1 MNTDELNPT
10 AYDDDDLAGDMR
22 AAMSELGSGTGT
34 STDTSTA
41 TPPDPAP
48 VQEAPRA
55 TETAEQAAQ
64 RARDER
70 GRFAPQT
77 AAPAQA
83 QTPQAPAA
91 PQAPAEPAAPVAE
104 APAAPV
110 GAPPPGWSIAAK
122 TAFAA
127 ADPAIQAAVVKREEE
142 VNRGLAELQNYRELR
157 PFADMARARGDTLP
171 GMIKRYAEAENAL
184 AHNTVPALL
193 WLCKSYNVDP
203 RQLAQVFVG
212 QGGQPQPGQPQPQPG
227 QQPQP
232 QQPRQQAQPQ
242 NVAQIVQ
249 QVLQE
254 REIGQTLNQFLSNP
268 KYKYAQN
275 LRPQMAH
282 FLDSGLADTLED
294 AYDQACW
301 AHPEIRALLIKEQA
315 APAPAP
321 APRPNPAQA
330 ASNARAAAKS
340 VTGTPLP
347 GASTVPSPNPD
358 LDIADQLRAAM
369 RQSRAQV

>member
-48 VQEAPRA
+48 VQETPRA

-91 PQAPAEPAAPVAE
+91 TQAPAEPAAPVAE
-104 APAAPV
+104 APAAPAV
-110 GAPPPGWSIAAK
+110 APPPGWSIAAK
-122 TAFAA
+122 ADFAA
-127 ADPAIQAAVVKREEE
+127 ASPAIQAAVAKREEE
-142 VNRGLAELQNYRELR
+142 INRGFSELQQYRELR

-184 AHNTVPALL
+184 QHNTVPALL

-212 QGGQPQPGQPQPQPG
+212 QAQQPQG
-227 QQPQP
+227 QQPQQQFQP
-232 QQPRQQAQPQ
+232 QQPRQQPQPQQ

-282 FLDSGLADTLED
+282 FLDTGQAETLED

-301 AHPEIRALLIKEQA
+301 AHPEIRALLINEQRQA
-315 APAPAP
+315 APAP

-369 RQSRAQV
+369 RASRAQV